1 MNLKVMGPEGASKF
15 MIYRGQRS
23 EALQD
28 GSVWLGPTF

>member
-15 MIYRGQRS
+15 LIYRGRIS

-28 GSVWLGPTF
+28 GYVWLGPTF